1 MTTEQTA
8 DLDRLRG
15 RIKTLE
21 GEMTA
26 ERTRVEEAG
35 KRREGLEGEL
45 KDLGFD
51 PQDANAQIDTMI
63 ADARTALEGVEK
75 NLQSLQ
81 VEMVETG

>member
-35 KRREGLEGEL
+35 KRREELEGEL
-45 KDLGFD
+45 KDLGFSSND
-51 PQDANAQIDTMI
+51 VQAQVDTMI
-63 ADARTALEGVEK
+63 ADARIALEGVEK

-81 VEMVETG
+81 TEMVETG